1 MSAPHPDK
9 LDCDHCPAFCC
20 RMAGYVEVRRNDIR
34 RLAKFLGLTVA
45 EFEKKHIVHTTRR
58 GSKRIKAGYETCQ
71 FLSPE
76 RRCTVYAA
84 RPTDCGGYNCW
95 EVEDRT
101 VYHFARFTQHPVV
114 DVREQ
119 DLKDGHT

>member
-1 MSAPHPDK
+1 MSRHPDR
-9 LDCDHCPAFCC
+9 LDCDQCPAFCC
-20 RMAGYVEVRRNDIR
+20 RMAGYVEVRRDDIR
-34 RLAKFLGLTVA
+34 RLAKFLNLSVRG
-45 EFEKKHIVHTTRR
+45 FEEKHVVETTRK

-84 RPTDCGGYNCW
+84 RPTDCRGYNCW

-101 VYHFARFTQHPVV
+101 VFHFARFTQQPVEK
-114 DVREQ
+114 VRAK
-119 DLKDGHT
+119 DLKDGHR